1 MNRVGTKQ
9 KSNVGKS
16 SSSSKSVLKEED
28 ASKKFWFGDIDTVHK
43 AYLLGFLVANGKVV
57 KGDYVRFV
65 LDPEDKDFVRYIYK
79 IFKNN
84 TNDQV
89 AEATKEKR
97 PRVQITK
104 PIGHV
109 KRYINTN
116 GLKGRNVPIIK
127 KTLEVYMI
135 RGIFDVCGTLMWGNR
150 KDRNMIWQRV
160 VIKSSESILQSLQSI
175 LVKKGISSEVRI
187 NNKEANTNVL
197 SIKNREDV
205 LKFFNYI
212 YADKVF
218 MPVKHEFAKFNALRH
233 ELGGFS
239 EEPQ

>member
-16 SSSSKSVLKEED
+16 SSSSKSALKEVD
-28 ASKKFWFGDIDTVHK
+28 TSKKFWFGEIDTIHK
-43 AYLLGFLVANGKVV
+43 AYLLGFMVASGKIV

-65 LDPEDKDFVRYIYK
+65 LDPEAKEFIKYIYK

-84 TNDQV
+84 TNDQIV
-89 AEATKEKR
+89 DATKEKH
-97 PRVQITK
+97 PKIQITK

-109 KRYINTN
+109 KKYINTN

-127 KTLEVYMI
+127 KDLEVYMV

-175 LVKKGISSEVRI
+175 LTKKGISSAIRI
-187 NNKEANTNVL
+187 NNKEANTNIL

-205 LKFFNYI
+205 LKFYNYI
-212 YADKVF
+212 YADKVY